1 MAARIDTLRVSPWKQ
16 SSVCSS
22 DVAVLVM
29 VVGTSTVSFHGYV
42 HEHVSPNER
51 LRSEWVQG
59 CSCPHQACIQDESEW
74 SKSEHE
80 QIARRCHVFRVEKA
94 QMSVGP

>member
-1 MAARIDTLRVSPWKQ
+1 MQ

-29 VVGTSTVSFHGYV
+29 VAGKSTVPFRGYV
-42 HEHVSPNER
+42 HEHVSPNEG
-51 LRSEWVQG
+51 LHSERVQG
-59 CSCPHQACIQDESEW
+59 CSCPHQACTQDESDW

-80 QIARRCHVFRVEKA
+80 QIARRCHVFRVEKP
-94 QMSVGP
+94 QMGVCLEY